1 MMYFWSEGS
10 QCSVYKYQKISLS
23 LPYTKIKRSHKRKWL
38 CHRKMS
44 MSSGHA
50 YFFCWT
56 IFSAHL
62 WLLSASTHP
71 HPFSAHVL
79 GQPPLS
85 SAGAW
90 LITDYFPPRFSQPL
104 SHTHSLSL
112 EISSSLKI
120 SWWIH
125 EVFCFFC
132 FSGCVISW
140 GSAYCLIF
148 RATFSSIWFIP
159 PSAFPH
165 FLGSSIFL
173 LFCHSTP
180 KTAEF
185 YSACMYV
192 CMPFGRH

>member
-1 MMYFWSEGS
+1 MTVLFTFSVCAFLRPSGGLRIQPSPVFLFTWHTPTQILLILLQMMYFWSEGS

-44 MSSGHA
+44 LSSGHA

-104 SHTHSLSL
+104 SLSHTLSL
-112 EISSSLKI
+112 WRLAAHWKFHDESMKYFVFFASRGALSA
-120 SWWIH
+120 
-125 EVFCFFC
+125 EVQLT
-132 FSGCVISW
+132 V
-140 GSAYCLIF
+140 
-148 RATFSSIWFIP
+148 
-159 PSAFPH
+159 
-165 FLGSSIFL
+165 
-173 LFCHSTP
+173 
-180 KTAEF
+180 
-185 YSACMYV
+185 
-192 CMPFGRH
+192 